1 MGQTMRYE
9 VKRDVLLWAIHE
21 SQKIMI
27 DIEEKFPKINEW
39 IEGDLAPTMKQI
51 ESLANYLKVPFGYM
65 FLAAPPKENVMQVEF
80 RSINNKLPDISKN
93 LKDTLMEMDRDQSW
107 MSDFRQE
114 AGWEKLDIIS
124 NFETEVNEQD
134 PFNEVAKVAK
144 KLLDLEEDWYIQCA
158 SYEKAYNFL
167 REKLEDAGI
176 LVMQNGTVGFDTHR
190 VLDINE
196 FRAFMLYD
204 DYAPLI
210 FINGTDYVAGKIFS
224 LIHEYVHILYHQD
237 DIILEPPLEDTKANE
252 RKINQIAAEILM
264 PENIVRKKWDEL
276 QDKDDLARVDNI
288 SKLLKVSNYALAIKL
303 SELGLLQDNIIR
315 IIAVR
320 STKSKKK
327 TSGGD
332 FYKTYYSKMSSS
344 FLKSVVSQT
353 ESGNLSYTYAFK
365 LLGDIKGTVYNQI
378 RGSIYG

>member
-21 SQKIMI
+21 SQKIMS
-27 DIEEKFPKINEW
+27 DIEQKFPKLNEW
-39 IEGDLAPTMKQI
+39 IEGDTAPTMKQI

-80 RSINNKLPDISKN
+80 RSIDNKLPDISKN

-107 MSDFRQE
+107 MSDYRQE
-114 AGWEKLDIIS
+114 AGWEKLNIIS
-124 NFETEVNEQD
+124 DFEMKVNEQYS
-134 PFNEVAKVAK
+134 FNEVAKVAK
-144 KLLDLEEDWYIQCA
+144 KLLDLDEEWYIQYA
-158 SYEKAYNFL
+158 SYEQAYNFL

-190 VLDINE
+190 VLDISE

-210 FINGTDYVAGKIFS
+210 FINGTDHVTGKIFS
-224 LIHEYVHILYHQD
+224 LMHEYVHILYHQD
-237 DIILEPPLEDTKANE
+237 DIILENPVDDIKANE
-252 RKINQIAAEILM
+252 RKINRIAAEMLM
-264 PENIVRKKWDEL
+264 PESVVRKKWEEL
-276 QDKDDLARVDNI
+276 QGKEDLARIDSI
-288 SKLLKVSNYALAIKL
+288 SKSLKVSSYALAIKL
-303 SELGLLQDNIIR
+303 SELGLIQDNIIG
-315 IIAVR
+315 IIAGR
-320 STKSKKK
+320 SKGAKKK

-332 FYKTYYSKMSSS
+332 FYKTYYSKMSSN
-344 FLKSVVSQT
+344 FLRSVVNQT

>member
-144 KLLDLEEDWYIQCA
+144 
-158 SYEKAYNFL
+158 
-167 REKLEDAGI
+167 
-176 LVMQNGTVGFDTHR
+176 
-190 VLDINE
+190 
-196 FRAFMLYD
+196 
-204 DYAPLI
+204 
-210 FINGTDYVAGKIFS
+210 
-224 LIHEYVHILYHQD
+224 
-237 DIILEPPLEDTKANE
+237 
-252 RKINQIAAEILM
+252 
-264 PENIVRKKWDEL
+264 
-276 QDKDDLARVDNI
+276 
-288 SKLLKVSNYALAIKL
+288 
-303 SELGLLQDNIIR
+303 
-315 IIAVR
+315 
-320 STKSKKK
+320 
-327 TSGGD
+327 
-332 FYKTYYSKMSSS
+332 
-344 FLKSVVSQT
+344 
-353 ESGNLSYTYAFK
+353 
-365 LLGDIKGTVYNQI
+365 
-378 RGSIYG
+378 

>member
-21 SQKIMI
+21 SQKIMS

-80 RSINNKLPDISKN
+80 RSIDNKLPDISKN

-124 NFETEVNEQD
+124 NFETEVNDQD
-134 PFNEVAKVAK
+134 HFNEVAKVAK
-144 KLLDLEEDWYIQCA
+144 KLLDLEEDWYIQCT

-237 DIILEPPLEDTKANE
+237 DIILENPLEDTKANE

-288 SKLLKVSNYALAIKL
+288 SKSLKVSNYALAIKL

-315 IIAVR
+315 IIAGR
-320 STKSKKK
+320 SKTSKKK

-344 FLKSVVSQT
+344 FLRSVVSQT